1 VQGVPPGGSDGPTL
15 RPLGVGD
22 IVDRVFGIYRQRP
35 LMFITIAAIPYL
47 LLVLVIAALTAS
59 FAGGA
64 IVALAPLL
72 TGDVTPET
80 LQVERYVPVLG
91 TLVAFALLVMVAAIA
106 VSLVQS
112 ASLIVA
118 MAARYMGRETTVGA
132 ALGAGIARSL
142 DLFVMGILAFLTFTG
157 MWTALIVAMVVLPQW
172 WTVIL
177 AVGGGLVATVFLTAS
192 WMVSPAIVILEQAGP
207 VAALRRAWAL
217 STGGRWRILGLI
229 LLLSVLQVVLS
240 SLLSFVLLASF
251 ATDQVVQLIL
261 QQAVNLIATIAWAPV
276 YWGTF
281 AVLYYDLRV
290 RREAYDL
297 QLAAEALPRTP

>member
-1 VQGVPPGGSDGPTL
+1 MQEGATL

-47 LLVLVIAALTAS
+47 LLVLVVAVITAS
-59 FAGGA
+59 FAAGA

-80 LQVERYVPVLG
+80 LQAERFLPVLG
-91 TLVAFALLVMVAAIA
+91 TLVAFLVIVMVVAIA

-112 ASLIVA
+112 ASLIAA

-132 ALGAGIARSL
+132 ALGAGFARSF
-142 DLFVMGILAFLTFTG
+142 DLFVMGILATLAFIG
-157 MWTALIVAMVVLPQW
+157 MWIALIAGMAVAQQW
-172 WTVIL
+172 WIVIL
-177 AVGGGLVATVFLTAS
+177 GVCGGLVATVFLTAS

-217 STGGRWRILGLI
+217 STGNRWRILGLI

-290 RREAYDL
+290 RREAFDL
-297 QLAAEALPRTP
+297 QLAAEALPRAP

>member
-1 VQGVPPGGSDGPTL
+1 MQEGATL

-59 FAGGA
+59 FAAGA
-64 IVALAPLL
+64 ILALAPLL

-80 LQVERYVPVLG
+80 LQPERFLPVLG
-91 TLVAFALLVMVAAIA
+91 TLVAFLVIVMVAAIA

-112 ASLIVA
+112 ASLIAA

-132 ALGAGIARSL
+132 ALGAGVARTF
-142 DLFVMGILAFLTFTG
+142 DLFVMGVIAFLAFLG
-157 MWTALIVAMVVLPQW
+157 MWTALIVAMAVAQQWWMVVLG
-172 WTVIL
+172 IC
-177 AVGGGLVATVFLTAS
+177 GGLVATVFLTAS
-192 WMVSPAIVILEQAGP
+192 WMVSPAIVMLEQAGP
-207 VAALRRAWAL
+207 VTALRRAWAL
-217 STGGRWRILGLI
+217 STGNRWRILGLI

-240 SLLSFVLLASF
+240 SLLSFVLVASL
-251 ATDQVVQLIL
+251 ATDQIVQLIL

-290 RREAYDL
+290 RHEAFDL
-297 QLAAEALPRTP
+297 QLAAEALTRAP

>member
-1 VQGVPPGGSDGPTL
+1 MQEGATL

-22 IVDRVFGIYRQRP
+22 IVDRVFGIYRGRP

-47 LLVLVIAALTAS
+47 LLVLVIAALTAT
-59 FAGGA
+59 FAAGA

-80 LQVERYVPVLG
+80 LDIDRYLPVLG
-91 TLVAFALLVMVAAIA
+91 TLTAFLLVVMIAAIA

-112 ASLIVA
+112 ASLIAA

-132 ALGAGIARSL
+132 ALGAGVARTF
-142 DLFVMGILAFLTFTG
+142 DLFVMGALAFLAFIG
-157 MWTALIVAMVVLPQW
+157 MWIALIVAMAVVQQWWAVVLG
-172 WTVIL
+172 
-177 AVGGGLVATVFLTAS
+177 AFGGLVATVFLTAS
-192 WMVSPAIVILEQAGP
+192 WMVSPAIVMLEQAGP

-217 STGGRWRILGLI
+217 STGNRWRILGLI

-240 SLLSFVLLASF
+240 SLLSFVLFASLA
-251 ATDQVVQLIL
+251 ADQVVQLIL

-290 RREAYDL
+290 RREAFDL
-297 QLAAEALPRTP
+297 QLAAEALPRAP